1 MRIEIIAKNYKLGEK
16 LKDIIEKKLEKFAR
30 YFEDD
35 ATAKVILREI
45 NQDKDAME
53 ITVNF
58 GGGKIMR
65 AEVVSDNMYDNID
78 LVLPKLERQVRKYR
92 TKLGKKVKESAFD
105 MDALYSYSEA
115 PIEELAVGRVKETD
129 VRKMSVKEAISEM
142 ELLDHSFYVFIN
154 EANDLVNI
162 VYRRA
167 VGDVGLL
174 DLIYWFA
181 IFQKNLLLYT
191 WKIKKTWFSIIK
203 YIRNLDI
210 LIRQK

>member
-92 TKLGKKVKESAFD
+92 TKLGKKVKESFRHGQG
-105 MDALYSYSEA
+105 
-115 PIEELAVGRVKETD
+115 I
-129 VRKMSVKEAISEM
+129 
-142 ELLDHSFYVFIN
+142 FYQQ
-154 EANDLVNI
+154 
-162 VYRRA
+162 RR
-167 VGDVGLL
+167 
-174 DLIYWFA
+174 
-181 IFQKNLLLYT
+181 
-191 WKIKKTWFSIIK
+191 
-203 YIRNLDI
+203 
-210 LIRQK
+210 

>member
-1 MRIEIIAKNYKLGEK
+1 MRIDIIAKNYKLSEK

-35 ATAKVILREI
+35 AKAKVILKEI

-53 ITVNF
+53 ITINF

-78 LVLPKLERQVRKYR
+78 IILPKLERQVRKYR

-105 MDALYSYSEA
+105 MEAIYKDEA
-115 PIEELAVGRVKETD
+115 PAPELAVARVKETEL
-129 VRKMSVKEAISEM
+129 RKMSVTDAIAEM

-154 EANDLVNI
+154 EKNDLVNI
-162 VYRRA
+162 VYKRA

-174 DLIYWFA
+174 DLIY
-181 IFQKNLLLYT
+181 
-191 WKIKKTWFSIIK
+191 
-203 YIRNLDI
+203 
-210 LIRQK
+210 

>member
-16 LKDIIEKKLEKFAR
+16 LKEIIERKLEKFAR

-53 ITVNF
+53 ITINF

-78 LVLPKLERQVRKYR
+78 IILPKLERQVRKYR
-92 TKLGKKVKESAFD
+92 TKLGKKVKDSAFD
-105 MDALYSYSEA
+105 MEALYAESVPTRQLNVARTKE
-115 PIEELAVGRVKETD
+115 IEL
-129 VRKMSVKEAISEM
+129 RKMSVKDAIAEM

-154 EANDLVNI
+154 ETNELVNI

-174 DLIYWFA
+174 DLIY
-181 IFQKNLLLYT
+181 
-191 WKIKKTWFSIIK
+191 
-203 YIRNLDI
+203 
-210 LIRQK
+210 

>member
-1 MRIEIIAKNYKLGEK
+1 MRIEIIAKNYKLSEK

-30 YFEDD
+30 YFEED
-35 ATAKVILREI
+35 AKAKVLLKQI
-45 NQDKDAME
+45 NQDKDVME
-53 ITVNF
+53 VTINF

-65 AEVVSDNMYDNID
+65 AEVVTDNMYDNID

-105 MDALYSYSEA
+105 MDALYKDSA
-115 PIEELAVGRVKETD
+115 EEIDTKEFAIGRVKQTD
-129 VRKMSVKEAISEM
+129 VKKMSVKDAIAEM

-154 EANDLVNI
+154 EANGLVNI

-174 DLIYWFA
+174 DLIY
-181 IFQKNLLLYT
+181 
-191 WKIKKTWFSIIK
+191 
-203 YIRNLDI
+203 
-210 LIRQK
+210 

>member
-65 AEVVSDNMYDNID
+65 AEVLSDNMYDNID

-115 PIEELAVGRVKETD
+115 PIEELAVGRVKKTD

-191 WKIKKTWFSIIK
+191 WKIKKTWFSIIE
-203 YIRNLDI
+203 YIRI
-210 LIRQK
+210 LIY

>member
-1 MRIEIIAKNYKLGEK
+1 MIKNTFIKYLAITKGAVKMRIDIIAKNYKLSEK

-35 ATAKVILREI
+35 AKAKVILKEI

-53 ITVNF
+53 ITINF

-78 LVLPKLERQVRKYR
+78 IILPKLERQVRKYR

-105 MDALYSYSEA
+105 MEAIYKDEA
-115 PIEELAVGRVKETD
+115 PAPELAVARVKETEL
-129 VRKMSVKEAISEM
+129 RKMSVTDAIAEM

-154 EANDLVNI
+154 EKNDLVNI
-162 VYRRA
+162 VYKRA

-174 DLIYWFA
+174 DLIY
-181 IFQKNLLLYT
+181 
-191 WKIKKTWFSIIK
+191 
-203 YIRNLDI
+203 
-210 LIRQK
+210 

>member
-1 MRIEIIAKNYKLGEK
+1 MPLCVKTGHGYIKDKMKETNAILGGEMSGHTFFKDRYYGFDDAIYAGCRIIEIIAKNYKLGEK

-115 PIEELAVGRVKETD
+115 PIEELAVGRVKKD
-129 VRKMSVKEAISEM
+129 
-142 ELLDHSFYVFIN
+142 
-154 EANDLVNI
+154 
-162 VYRRA
+162 
-167 VGDVGLL
+167 
-174 DLIYWFA
+174 
-181 IFQKNLLLYT
+181 
-191 WKIKKTWFSIIK
+191 
-203 YIRNLDI
+203 
-210 LIRQK
+210 